1 VALTVRVPVAGR
13 VPVVTVRVVVGL
25 VVTVR
30 VPVVVVVGLAP
41 SQNRRQ

>member
-13 VPVVTVRVVVGL
+13 VPVVTVRGLVGL

-30 VPVVVVVGLAP
+30 VPVVVVVG
-41 SQNRRQ
+41 